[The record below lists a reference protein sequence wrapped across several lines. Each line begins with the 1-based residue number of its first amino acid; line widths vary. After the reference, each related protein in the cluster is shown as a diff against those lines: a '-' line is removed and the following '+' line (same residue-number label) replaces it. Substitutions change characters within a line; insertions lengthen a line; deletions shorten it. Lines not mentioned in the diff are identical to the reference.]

1 MPELPEVETL
11 CRQLN
16 TVLPG
21 ERILRIEVLD
31 PRLGNIERKRGD
43 SAIIF
48 PGSVPDGSGP
58 GKVAGLVG
66 RRVAAV
72 TRRGKCIHIQMDG
85 GLTAALHLRMSGR
98 LLYLAADVPPPSN
111 GRREGDA
118 LPPPPPRARRRKDCV
133 SLKGETLPLSLPETR
148 VRKTGAPSPLAK
160 KVGRCPPFFPYSRL
174 VIGFSSGTLVLIDP
188 RRFATFAVQPEGIA
202 PALPDDPMEGL
213 PAQRLREIARTRRR
227 PVKSFLMDQRLIA
240 GIGNIYACEILFAAG
255 IDPRRPACSLA
266 TAEWRKVAKAAAAIL
281 RRAVA
286 CRGTTVSDWR
296 DLFGCSGTNQDHLE
310 VYSRQGAPCRRCGG
324 SIERINQGGRG
335 TWLCPICQK

>member
-16 TVLPG
+16 ALLPG
-21 ERILRIEVLD
+21 EEILRIEILD
-31 PRLGNIERKRGD
+31 SRLGKIE
-43 SAIIF
+43 
-48 PGSVPDGSGP
+48 
-58 GKVAGLVG
+58 GLVG
-66 RRVAAV
+66 RRVEAV
-72 TRRGKCIHIQMDG
+72 TRRGKFIQLQLNG
-85 GLTAALHLRMSGR
+85 GMTVALHLRMSGR
-98 LLYLAADVPPPSN
+98 LLYLAAD
-111 GRREGDA
+111 E
-118 LPPPPPRARRRKDCV
+118 LPP
-133 SLKGETLPLSLPETR
+133 L
-148 VRKTGAPSPLAK
+148 
-160 KVGRCPPFFPYSRL
+160 FPHTRL
-174 VIGFSSGTLVLIDP
+174 VISFSSGTLLLIDP
-188 RRFATFAVQPEGIA
+188 RRFATFTVQPEEIV

-213 PAQRLREIARTRRR
+213 PARRLREIARMRRL

-255 IDPRRPACSLA
+255 IDPRRPACSLK
-266 TAEWRKVAKAAAAIL
+266 TVEWRKVAKAAAAIL

-324 SIERINQGGRG
+324 SIERIVQSGRG

>member
-1 MPELPEVETL
+1 
-11 CRQLN
+11 RQLN

-43 SAIIF
+43 GALIF
-48 PGSVPDGSGP
+48 SGSVPDGSGP
-58 GKVAGLVG
+58 GKIAGLVG
-66 RRVAAV
+66 RRVEAV
-72 TRRGKCIHIQMDG
+72 TRRGKYIQIQMDG
-85 GLTAALHLRMSGR
+85 GMTAELHLRMSGR
-98 LLYLAADVPPPSN
+98 LLYLAADEPPPS
-111 GRREGDA
+111 
-118 LPPPPPRARRRKDCV
+118 KI
-133 SLKGETLPLSLPETR
+133 
-148 VRKTGAPSPLAK
+148 
-160 KVGRCPPFFPYSRL
+160 FPYSRL

-202 PALPDDPMEGL
+202 TALPDDPMEGL

-266 TAEWRKVAKAAAAIL
+266 TAEWRKVAKTAAAIL

-310 VYSRQGAPCRRCGG
+310 VYSRQGTPCRRCGG

-335 TWLCPICQK
+335 TWFCPICQK

>member
-31 PRLGNIERKRGD
+31 PRLGNIERKKED

-48 PGSVPDGSGP
+48 PESAVPDGSGP
-58 GKVAGLVG
+58 GKIAGLVG

-72 TRRGKCIHIQMDG
+72 TRSGKCIHIQMDG

-98 LLYLAADVPPPSN
+98 LLYLAADVPLPSN
-111 GRREGDA
+111 
-118 LPPPPPRARRRKDCV
+118 
-133 SLKGETLPLSLPETR
+133 
-148 VRKTGAPSPLAK
+148 
-160 KVGRCPPFFPYSRL
+160 FFTYSRL

-188 RRFATFAVQPEGIA
+188 RRFATFAAQPEGIA
-202 PALPDDPMEGL
+202 PVLPDDPMEGL

-266 TAEWRKVAKAAAAIL
+266 TAEWRKVAKAAATIL

-335 TWLCPICQK
+335 TWFCPICQK

>member
-1 MPELPEVETL
+1 MFVLSIRITDRQKKGAQFPISHVHLNAILPSEGCTMPELPEVETL

-21 ERILRIEVLD
+21 EKILRIEVLD
-31 PRLGNIERKRGD
+31 PRLGNIERKRGH
-43 SAIIF
+43 SATLF
-48 PGSVPDGSGP
+48 PGSVPDGSGTE
-58 GKVAGLVG
+58 KIAGLVG

-72 TRRGKCIHIQMDG
+72 TRRGKGIHIQMDG

-98 LLYLAADVPPPSN
+98 LLYLAADIPPPS
-111 GRREGDA
+111 
-118 LPPPPPRARRRKDCV
+118 KM
-133 SLKGETLPLSLPETR
+133 
-148 VRKTGAPSPLAK
+148 
-160 KVGRCPPFFPYSRL
+160 FPYSRM

-188 RRFATFAVQPEGIA
+188 RRFATFAVQPEGIN

-213 PAQRLREIARTRRR
+213 PARRLREIAGTRRR
-227 PVKSFLMDQRLIA
+227 PVKFFLMDQRLIA

-255 IDPRRPACSLA
+255 IDPRRPACSLT
-266 TAEWRKVAKAAAAIL
+266 TAEWRKTAKAAAFIFH
-281 RRAVA
+281 RAVT